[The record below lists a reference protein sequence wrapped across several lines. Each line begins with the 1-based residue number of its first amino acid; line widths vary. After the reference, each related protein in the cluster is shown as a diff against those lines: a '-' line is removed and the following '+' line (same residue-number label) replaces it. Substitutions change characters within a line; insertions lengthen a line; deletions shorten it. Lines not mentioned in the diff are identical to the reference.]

1 MASQFRGGS
10 SKIRPTPALALPYLK
25 LPPAASPIRPPPA
38 TPMRRRGWFQPL
50 LRTVRREPLLLAFVP
65 GAVIARIAFWAISNR
80 MFEDGLTTITHA
92 RNVPLGLGLVNHPGE
107 GHVHGFTSALG
118 VLIPLAGE
126 LIHEGSGMFA
136 IRVASLGAV
145 CVALVYARLISRD
158 LGLGAF
164 PTAFVL
170 AYIAF
175 DQNMI
180 FYGMAGMETQVAVA
194 VILGGVYHVR
204 RQDPVASG
212 IWLGLAPLARPEFV
226 LWVAPAL
233 AYLAFR
239 NLRPAVRSAGIAAGI
254 VAPWLVFT
262 SAYYGSPIPNTIV
275 AKSTVYPIPPLLNNG
290 SPGPWLDWLAQ
301 QVIGHVALFLNHIE
315 PFREVWNTA
324 DTPIP
329 ALVLIGIAVLVADFF
344 VVGLLASRLVDGF
357 WPVTVFLGLFLAYW
371 TYFIPLNLYY
381 DWYMPPF
388 LVLVMLVVA
397 IGLDRL
403 GRAALSARPDRTA
416 TVRAATSRAVGV
428 VLAVAFAI
436 HMPWSFVLESKVQSI
451 ENQVRTQMALY
462 LKSHVPPG
470 QSVVSES
477 AGYVSFYGDVK
488 LYDYPGLTSTTS
500 VRALKLL
507 PPGRRD
513 IADFIALLQPDW
525 LVLRPWELD
534 SFQQQF
540 PAIAA
545 EYEVDRVFE
554 LPGVPESDLSRPG
567 GMTVSY
573 GGLAEVDVD
582 GKFIV
587 LKRTSPPAR
596 Q

>member
-1 MASQFRGGS
+1 MLLVFIAG
-10 SKIRPTPALALPYLK
+10 AL
-25 LPPAASPIRPPPA
+25 
-38 TPMRRRGWFQPL
+38 
-50 LRTVRREPLLLAFVP
+50 V
-65 GAVIARIAFWAISNR
+65 ARVAFWAISNR

-126 LIHEGSGMFA
+126 LIHGGSGMVA
-136 IRVASLGAV
+136 MRIASLAAV
-145 CVALVYARLISRD
+145 CVALVYARLICRD

-164 PTAFVL
+164 PTAFLL
-170 AYIAF
+170 AYLAF

-204 RQDPVASG
+204 RQDMIASG
-212 IWLGLAPLARPEFV
+212 VWLGLAPLARPEFV

-233 AYLAFR
+233 AYLVLR
-239 NLRPAVRSAGIAAGI
+239 NRRRAIRSGGIAGVV
-254 VAPWLVFT
+254 VAPWIVFT

-275 AKSTVYPIPPLLNNG
+275 AKSTVYPIPAFLTG
-290 SPGPWLDWLAQ
+290 SSPGPWLHWLAQ
-301 QVIGHVALFLNHIE
+301 QVVGHLALLLNHIE

-329 ALVLIGIAVLVADFF
+329 APALIGIAVLVADLF
-344 VVGLLASRLVDGF
+344 VVGLLAARRIDGF
-357 WPVTVFLGLFLAYW
+357 WPVSVFLALFLAYW

-381 DWYMPPF
+381 DWYTPPF
-388 LVLVMLVVA
+388 LALVMLVVA
-397 IGLDRL
+397 IGVDRL
-403 GRAALSARPDRTA
+403 AVAARSAKSEW
-416 TVRAATSRAVGV
+416 TVKAAPVASKTVGV
-428 VLAVAFAI
+428 MLAVAFAV
-436 HMPWSFVLESKVQSI
+436 HMPFSFVVESKVQSI
-451 ENQVRTQMALY
+451 ENQVRTKMAIY

-477 AGYVSFYGDVK
+477 AGYVSFYADVK
-488 LYDYPGLTSTTS
+488 LYDYPGLTSRAS
-500 VRALKLL
+500 VLALRGL
-507 PPGRRD
+507 PPDRRS
-513 IADFIALLQPDW
+513 IADFVAVLRPDW
-525 LVLRPWELD
+525 IVLRPWELD
-534 SFQQQF
+534 SFQKQF

-545 EYEVDRVFE
+545 EYDVDRVFQAA
-554 LPGVPESDLSRPG
+554 GVPDKELNRPG
-567 GMTVSY
+567 AMTVSF

-587 LKRTSPPAR
+587 LKRSSSATR
-596 Q
+596 H

>member
-1 MASQFRGGS
+1 VFIVG
-10 SKIRPTPALALPYLK
+10 AL
-25 LPPAASPIRPPPA
+25 
-38 TPMRRRGWFQPL
+38 
-50 LRTVRREPLLLAFVP
+50 
-65 GAVIARIAFWAISNR
+65 IARIAFWAISNR

-118 VLIPLAGE
+118 VLIPLVGE
-126 LIHEGSGMFA
+126 LIHEGSGMLA
-136 IRVASLGAV
+136 MRVASLAAV
-145 CVALVYARLISRD
+145 CVALVYARLICRD

-164 PTAFVL
+164 PSAFLL
-170 AYIAF
+170 AYLAF

-204 RQDPVASG
+204 RHDLIASG

-233 AYLAFR
+233 AYLALR
-239 NLRPAVRSAGIAAGI
+239 NLRGAVRSAGIAGVI
-254 VAPWLVFT
+254 VAPWLIFT
-262 SAYYGSPIPNTIV
+262 SAYYGSPIPNTIL
-275 AKSTVYPIPPLLNNG
+275 AKSTVYPIPAFLTDG
-290 SPGPWLDWLAQ
+290 SPMPWISWLSEQ
-301 QVIGHVALFLNHIE
+301 LIGHLALLLNHIE

-329 ALVLIGIAVLVADFF
+329 APVLIAIAVLVADFF
-344 VVGLLASRLVDGF
+344 MVGLLATRRIDGF
-357 WPVTVFLGLFLAYW
+357 WPVGVFLGLFLAYW

-388 LVLVMLVVA
+388 LALVMLVVA
-397 IGLDRL
+397 IGLDRM
-403 GRAALSARPDRTA
+403 AASARNANRDWLA
-416 TVRAATSRAVGV
+416 TVAPAAAKAVGV
-428 VLAVAFAI
+428 VLAVAFAV
-436 HMPWSFVLESKVQSI
+436 HMPFSFVLESKVQSI
-451 ENQVRTQMALY
+451 ENQVRTPMATY
-462 LKSHVPPG
+462 LRSRVPPG

-477 AGYVSFYGDVK
+477 AGYVGFYGNVK
-488 LYDYPGLTSTTS
+488 LYDYPGLTSRTS
-500 VRALKLL
+500 VQALRGL
-507 PPGRRD
+507 PPAHRD
-513 IADFIALLQPDW
+513 IADFVAVLQPDW
-525 LVLRPWELD
+525 IVLRPWELD

-545 EYEVDRVFE
+545 EYEVDRVFQ
-554 LPGVPESDLSRPG
+554 LPGVPDGDLSRPG
-567 GMTVSY
+567 AMTVSY

-582 GKFIV
+582 GKFFV
-587 LKRTSPPAR
+587 LKRSSPATR